1 MVRIEERPA
10 LNRARGAFIA
20 QGSREHESKEPE
32 RTERLLANPL
42 ALVPAVGQ
50 DAYESIAVTVLF
62 KCRGDLKHAMAY
74 RLARLSAQMMLAC
87 LAGIGASLV
96 PGAAGALALV
106 TSALGVQLLVFLWI
120 TCLCPSIDRIDNA
133 VQVLH

>member
-1 MVRIEERPA
+1 MMMHHVDIDTLSWAPH
-10 LNRARGAFIA
+10 
-20 QGSREHESKEPE
+20 Q
-32 RTERLLANPL
+32 
-42 ALVPAVGQ
+42 
-50 DAYESIAVTVLF
+50 VTVLF
-62 KCRGDLKHAMAY
+62 KCRGDTKHAMAY
-74 RLARLSAQMMLAC
+74 RLARLSAQMVLAC

-133 VQVLH
+133 VQVQSRESTR

>member
-1 MVRIEERPA
+1 MLIPY
-10 LNRARGAFIA
+10 LGHII
-20 QGSREHESKEPE
+20 Q
-32 RTERLLANPL
+32 
-42 ALVPAVGQ
+42 
-50 DAYESIAVTVLF
+50 VTVLF
-62 KCRGDLKHAMAY
+62 KCRGDTKHAMAY
-74 RLARLSAQMMLAC
+74 RLARLSAQMVLAC

-133 VQVLH
+133 VQVLPCVGKYTVSDQVAASLGLQGRSRYNLVRQ

>member
-1 MVRIEERPA
+1 MGMMMHHVDIDTLSWAPH
-10 LNRARGAFIA
+10 
-20 QGSREHESKEPE
+20 Q
-32 RTERLLANPL
+32 
-42 ALVPAVGQ
+42 
-50 DAYESIAVTVLF
+50 VTVLF
-62 KCRGDLKHAMAY
+62 KCRGDTKHAMAY